1 MSMTIAR
8 RPLNKSALACVWA
21 ESEIKRIVK
30 DAFFLRLYEAETRKK
45 ADKVIKKAMKDITIP
60 TLREAAFISL
70 WTFYRQQQALWRT
83 IPYNTLLVFLALG
96 KKSGTVEYAKKM
108 TQTQATEIIS
118 RSELP
123 VFEEAT
129 RDTSKQ
135 YGVPLGEYTRKYFEE
150 RIKPTMEHVAR
161 ARASDPF
168 ASKKNISL
176 RAKAELEVRYEHN
189 QNMIADLMDSGV
201 RLVVS
206 SSHADCSVRCRPWQN
221 RVYSLDGTS
230 GKTDDGRFFVPLEIA
245 TEIGTSEHPVKYK
258 TKAGITYNNGLLGF
272 NCRHYLVPYKKGL
285 QFGKYSEAV
294 EAKEYKITVTQRKME
309 REIYNLRDEAMLSYG
324 LDAEKYRKLATEAAI
339 ATKKYINYSKR
350 NGRAI
355 YLARTEL

>member
-1 MSMTIAR
+1 MTIAR

-70 WTFYRQQQALWRT
+70 WTFYRQQQALWRN

-96 KKSGTVEYAKKM
+96 KKSCTVEYAKKM
-108 TQTQATEIIS
+108 TQTQATEIIA

-123 VFEEAT
+123 VFEEAA

-161 ARASDPF
+161 ARAADPF

-206 SSHADCSVRCRPWQN
+206 SSHADCSARCRPWQN

-230 GKTDDGRFFVPLEIA
+230 GKTDDGRSFVPLENA
-245 TEIGTSEHPVKYK
+245 TNILTPNGRWF
-258 TKAGITYNNGLLGF
+258 NGLLGF

-309 REIYNLRDEAMLSYG
+309 RDIYNLRDEAMLSYG
-324 LDAEKYRKLATEAAI
+324 LDADKYRKLSTEAAI

>member
-30 DAFFLRLYEAETRKK
+30 DAFFLRLPEAETRKK

-108 TQTQATEIIS
+108 TQTQATEIIA

-129 RDTSKQ
+129 RDTARQ

-161 ARASDPF
+161 ARAADPF
-168 ASKKNISL
+168 ASKKKISL

-189 QNMIADLMDSGV
+189 QWMVNDLRESGV

-230 GKTDDGRFFVPLEIA
+230 GKTDDGRSFVPLENA
-245 TEIGTSEHPVKYK
+245 TNILTPNGRWF
-258 TKAGITYNNGLLGF
+258 NGLLGF

-309 REIYNLRDEAMLSYG
+309 RDIYNLRDEAMLSYG